1 MFERASANM
10 LATIAACA
18 AVVVAVVAAGF
29 AVYALALPYWG
40 PAGAAAAT
48 AAAAAL
54 LVGAC
59 ALFTHHQAKA
69 KEREAA
75 LAQENMM
82 RALPLSI
89 GDLARDH
96 PIASVVATLVAGL
109 VAARHPR
116 LSRDLISI
124 VARFTER

>member
-1 MFERASANM
+1 MFERASANL
-10 LATIAACA
+10 LATVAACA

-29 AVYALALPYWG
+29 TVYALALPYWG
-40 PAGAAAAT
+40 PAGASATT

-54 LVGAC
+54 IVGAC

-75 LAQENMM
+75 LAQEHMM
-82 RALPLSI
+82 SALPLNL

-96 PIASVVATLVAGL
+96 PIASVVATLIAGA

-116 LSRDLISI
+116 LSRDLIAI
-124 VARFTER
+124 VARFTGR